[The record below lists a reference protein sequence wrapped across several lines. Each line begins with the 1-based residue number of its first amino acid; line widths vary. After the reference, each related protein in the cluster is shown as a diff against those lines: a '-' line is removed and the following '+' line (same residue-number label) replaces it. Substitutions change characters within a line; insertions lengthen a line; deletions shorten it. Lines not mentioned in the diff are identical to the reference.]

1 MRLHVDQRH
10 ERVLELVR
18 ERGSLRVAELA
29 EELGMSAVTLRR
41 DVEALAAQG
50 LVERLHGAVVW
61 PTGQSRPAP
70 AAVPPAEGLVVG
82 MVVPTTEYYY
92 ADVVRGARQTVEA
105 AGARLTIG
113 LSRYLPDE
121 DAAQARRAAVHRRRR
136 TPADTELG
144 AGLPGARRG
153 AVDRGAEGPGR
164 PGGALGALGHPAAGL
179 DRVRSD
185 HAHGAAE
192 AVAHLA
198 GLGHRAIALAVQ
210 DSPTAPRLRVGYRAA
225 VEALGL
231 TPVSAAPLDDAPSRS
246 EAKRFERTLEY
257 LCQAVASG
265 NVTAA
270 IVHSDADAIVLI
282 PRLQARGVRVP
293 EDLAVI
299 AYDDE
304 VAGLAD
310 LPLTAV
316 APDKHA
322 VGAAAAR
329 LLLDRLGVAEPGG
342 AVAGA
347 VTGAGRRAG
356 VPPPAGTWTSCPPC
370 GSGSRAGR
378 SPPPPDGRSAA
389 LGAVPGSTGPAGTAL
404 RMPGARWRQGRPPIR
419 R

>member
-10 ERVLELVR
+10 ERVLQLVR

-50 LVERLHGAVVW
+50 RVERLHGAVVW
-61 PTGQSRPAP
+61 PTGQSRPAT
-70 AAVPPAEGLVVG
+70 AAALPAEGLVVG

-121 DAAQARRAAVHRRRR
+121 DAAQARRLLSTGADGLLL
-136 TPADTELG
+136 TPTWERGCPELG
-144 AGLPGARRG
+144 EGLWA
-153 AVDRGAEGPGR
+153 AEQETPVVLVER
-164 PGGALGALGHPAAGL
+164 SAPLGHPAAGL

-231 TPVSAAPLDDAPSRS
+231 TPVSAAPLEDARAGS

-257 LCQAVASG
+257 LCEAVASG

-329 LLLDRLGVAEPGG
+329 LLLDRLGVTEPGATDTRAGTGAGVTGRGSAARRHLEILPTLRIRVSCG
-342 AVAGA
+342 AVA
-347 VTGAGRRAG
+347 
-356 VPPPAGTWTSCPPC
+356 
-370 GSGSRAGR
+370 
-378 SPPPPDGRSAA
+378 AA
-389 LGAVPGSTGPAGTAL
+389 P
-404 RMPGARWRQGRPPIR
+404 
-419 R
+419 

>member
-70 AAVPPAEGLVVG
+70 AAAPPAEGLVVG

-121 DAAQARRAAVHRRRR
+121 DAAQARRLLSTGADGLLL
-136 TPADTELG
+136 TPSWERG
-144 AGLPGARRG
+144 CPERGEGLWT
-153 AVDRGAEGPGR
+153 AEQEVPVVLVER
-164 PGGALGALGHPAAGL
+164 SAPLGHPAAGL

-210 DSPTAPRLRVGYRAA
+210 DSPTAPRLRVGYRVA

-257 LCQAVASG
+257 LCEAVASG

-347 VTGAGRRAG
+347 VTGAEE
-356 VPPPAGTWTSCPPC
+356 
-370 GSGSRAGR
+370 AGR
-378 SPPPPDGRSAA
+378 GSAA
-389 LGAVPGSTGPAGTAL
+389 RRHLDILPTLRIRVSCGAVAAAP
-404 RMPGARWRQGRPPIR
+404 
-419 R
+419 

>member
-70 AAVPPAEGLVVG
+70 AAAPPAEGLVVG

-113 LSRYLPDE
+113 LSRYLPGE
-121 DAAQARRAAVHRRRR
+121 DAAQARRLLSTGADGLLLTPSWERGCPERGEGLWAAEQEVPVVLVERSA
-136 TPADTELG
+136 P
-144 AGLPGARRG
+144 
-153 AVDRGAEGPGR
+153 
-164 PGGALGALGHPAAGL
+164 LGHPAAGL

-257 LCQAVASG
+257 LCEAVASG

-316 APDKHA
+316 APDKRA

-342 AVAGA
+342 VVGGTVAGA
-347 VTGAGRRAG
+347 GEAGRG
-356 VPPPAGTWTSCPPC
+356 
-370 GSGSRAGR
+370 
-378 SPPPPDGRSAA
+378 SAA
-389 LGAVPGSTGPAGTAL
+389 RRHLDILPALRIRVSCGAVAAAS
-404 RMPGARWRQGRPPIR
+404 
-419 R
+419 

>member
-61 PTGQSRPAP
+61 PSGQSRPAP
-70 AAVPPAEGLVVG
+70 APAPSAEGLVVG

-121 DAAQARRAAVHRRRR
+121 DAAQARRLLSTGADGLLL
-136 TPADTELG
+136 TPSWERG
-144 AGLPGARRG
+144 SPEQGEGLWTVEQETPVVLVERSA
-153 AVDRGAEGPGR
+153 P
-164 PGGALGALGHPAAGL
+164 LGHPAARL

-231 TPVSAAPLDDAPSRS
+231 TPVSPSPLDEAPSRS
-246 EAKRFERTLEY
+246 EADRFERTLEY
-257 LCQAVASG
+257 LCQGVASG
-265 NVTAA
+265 DVTAA

-304 VAGLAD
+304 IASLAD

-316 APDKHA
+316 APDKQA

-329 LLLDRLGVAEPGG
+329 LLLARLGVDDPGAMDATG
-342 AVAGA
+342 PGAGA
-347 VTGAGRRAG
+347 RRHLDILPTLRVRVSCG
-356 VPPPAGTWTSCPPC
+356 V
-370 GSGSRAGR
+370 
-378 SPPPPDGRSAA
+378 AA
-389 LGAVPGSTGPAGTAL
+389 AAP
-404 RMPGARWRQGRPPIR
+404 
-419 R
+419 

>member
-61 PTGQSRPAP
+61 PTGQTRPAP
-70 AAVPPAEGLVVG
+70 AAAPPAEGLVVG

-121 DAAQARRAAVHRRRR
+121 DAAQARRLLSTGADGLLL
-136 TPADTELG
+136 TPSWERG
-144 AGLPGARRG
+144 CPEWGEGLWT
-153 AVDRGAEGPGR
+153 AEQEVPVVLVER
-164 PGGALGALGHPAAGL
+164 SAPLGHPAAGL

-257 LCQAVASG
+257 LCEAVASG

-347 VTGAGRRAG
+347 VTGAGE
-356 VPPPAGTWTSCPPC
+356 P
-370 GSGSRAGR
+370 GR
-378 SPPPPDGRSAA
+378 GSAA
-389 LGAVPGSTGPAGTAL
+389 RRHLDILPTLRIRVSCGAVAAAP
-404 RMPGARWRQGRPPIR
+404 
-419 R
+419 

>member
-121 DAAQARRAAVHRRRR
+121 DAAQARRLLSTGADGLLL
-136 TPADTELG
+136 TPSWERG
-144 AGLPGARRG
+144 CPERGEGLWT
-153 AVDRGAEGPGR
+153 AEQEVPVVLVER
-164 PGGALGALGHPAAGL
+164 SAPLGHPAAGL

-257 LCQAVASG
+257 LCEAVASG

-329 LLLDRLGVAEPGG
+329 LLLDRLGVVEPGG
-342 AVAGA
+342 AVGGA
-347 VTGAGRRAG
+347 VTGSGETGRG
-356 VPPPAGTWTSCPPC
+356 
-370 GSGSRAGR
+370 
-378 SPPPPDGRSAA
+378 SAA
-389 LGAVPGSTGPAGTAL
+389 RRHLDILPTLRIRVSCGAVASAP
-404 RMPGARWRQGRPPIR
+404 
-419 R
+419 

>member
-70 AAVPPAEGLVVG
+70 AAAPPAEGLVVG

-92 ADVVRGARQTVEA
+92 ADVVRGARQAVEA

-121 DAAQARRAAVHRRRR
+121 DAAQARRLLSTGADGLLL
-136 TPADTELG
+136 TPSWERG
-144 AGLPGARRG
+144 CPERGEGLWT
-153 AVDRGAEGPGR
+153 AEQKVPVVLVER
-164 PGGALGALGHPAAGL
+164 SAPLGHPAAGL

-347 VTGAGRRAG
+347 VTGTGETGRG
-356 VPPPAGTWTSCPPC
+356 
-370 GSGSRAGR
+370 
-378 SPPPPDGRSAA
+378 SAA
-389 LGAVPGSTGPAGTAL
+389 RRHLDILPTLRIRVSCGAVASAP
-404 RMPGARWRQGRPPIR
+404 
-419 R
+419 

>member
-10 ERVLELVR
+10 ERVLQLVR

-61 PTGQSRPAP
+61 PSGQSRPAP
-70 AAVPPAEGLVVG
+70 AAAPPAEGLVVG

-121 DAAQARRAAVHRRRR
+121 DAAQARRLLSTGADGLLL
-136 TPADTELG
+136 TPSWERG
-144 AGLPGARRG
+144 CPERGEGLWT
-153 AVDRGAEGPGR
+153 AEQEVPVVLVER
-164 PGGALGALGHPAAGL
+164 SAPLGHPAAGL

-342 AVAGA
+342 AGAGA
-347 VTGAGRRAG
+347 VTGAGE
-356 VPPPAGTWTSCPPC
+356 T
-370 GSGSRAGR
+370 GR
-378 SPPPPDGRSAA
+378 RSAA
-389 LGAVPGSTGPAGTAL
+389 RRHLDILPTLRIRVSCGAVAAAP
-404 RMPGARWRQGRPPIR
+404 
-419 R
+419 

>member
-70 AAVPPAEGLVVG
+70 AAAPPAEGLVVG

-121 DAAQARRAAVHRRRR
+121 DAAQARRLLSTGADGLLL
-136 TPADTELG
+136 TPSWERG
-144 AGLPGARRG
+144 CPERGEGLWT
-153 AVDRGAEGPGR
+153 AEQEVPVVLVER
-164 PGGALGALGHPAAGL
+164 SAPLGHPAAGL

-257 LCQAVASG
+257 LCEAVASG

-347 VTGAGRRAG
+347 VTGAGE
-356 VPPPAGTWTSCPPC
+356 T
-370 GSGSRAGR
+370 GR
-378 SPPPPDGRSAA
+378 GSAA
-389 LGAVPGSTGPAGTAL
+389 RRHLDILPTLRIRVSCGAVAAAP
-404 RMPGARWRQGRPPIR
+404 
-419 R
+419 

>member
-70 AAVPPAEGLVVG
+70 AAAPPAEGLVVG

-121 DAAQARRAAVHRRRR
+121 DAAQARRLLSTGADGLLL
-136 TPADTELG
+136 TPSWERG
-144 AGLPGARRG
+144 CPERGEGLWT
-153 AVDRGAEGPGR
+153 AEQEVPVVLVER
-164 PGGALGALGHPAAGL
+164 SAPLGHPAAGL

-210 DSPTAPRLRVGYRAA
+210 DSPTAPRLRVGYRVA

-257 LCQAVASG
+257 LCEAVASG

-347 VTGAGRRAG
+347 VTGAGE
-356 VPPPAGTWTSCPPC
+356 
-370 GSGSRAGR
+370 AGR
-378 SPPPPDGRSAA
+378 GSAA
-389 LGAVPGSTGPAGTAL
+389 RRHLDILPTLRIRVSCGAVAAAP
-404 RMPGARWRQGRPPIR
+404 
-419 R
+419 

>member
-61 PTGQSRPAP
+61 PSGQSRPAP
-70 AAVPPAEGLVVG
+70 APAPTAEGLVVG

-121 DAAQARRAAVHRRRR
+121 DAAQARRLLSTGADGLLL
-136 TPADTELG
+136 TPSWERG
-144 AGLPGARRG
+144 CPEQGEGLWTVEQETPVVLVERSA
-153 AVDRGAEGPGR
+153 P
-164 PGGALGALGHPAAGL
+164 LGHPAARL

-231 TPVSAAPLDDAPSRS
+231 TPVSPSPLGEAPSQS
-246 EAKRFERTLEY
+246 EADRFERTLEY
-257 LCQAVASG
+257 LCQGVASG

-304 VAGLAD
+304 VASLAD

-329 LLLDRLGVAEPGG
+329 LLLSRLGVDDPGAAG
-342 AVAGA
+342 PGAGA
-347 VTGAGRRAG
+347 RRHLDILPTLR
-356 VPPPAGTWTSCPPC
+356 VRVSC
-370 GSGSRAGR
+370 
-378 SPPPPDGRSAA
+378 
-389 LGAVPGSTGPAGTAL
+389 GTAA
-404 RMPGARWRQGRPPIR
+404 AR
-419 R
+419 

>member
-10 ERVLELVR
+10 ERVLDLVR

-61 PTGQSRPAP
+61 PSGQSRPAP
-70 AAVPPAEGLVVG
+70 APVALPAEGLVVG

-113 LSRYLPDE
+113 LSHYLPDE
-121 DAAQARRAAVHRRRR
+121 DAAQARRLLSTGADGLLL
-136 TPADTELG
+136 TPSWERG
-144 AGLPGARRG
+144 CPEQGEGLWTVEQETPVVLVERSA
-153 AVDRGAEGPGR
+153 P
-164 PGGALGALGHPAAGL
+164 LGHPAARL

-231 TPVSAAPLDDAPSRS
+231 SPVSASPLDEAPSRS
-246 EAKRFERTLEY
+246 EADRFERTLEY
-257 LCQAVASG
+257 LCQGVASG

-304 VAGLAD
+304 VASLAD

-329 LLLDRLGVAEPGG
+329 LLLSRLGVPEPGT
-342 AVAGA
+342 AGFTDVDPGGEA
-347 VTGAGRRAG
+347 AGG
-356 VPPPAGTWTSCPPC
+356 
-370 GSGSRAGR
+370 GSGARRHLDILPTLRVRVSCG
-378 SPPPPDGRSAA
+378 AA
-389 LGAVPGSTGPAGTAL
+389 AAAPTAP
-404 RMPGARWRQGRPPIR
+404 R
-419 R
+419 

>member
-10 ERVLELVR
+10 ERVLQLVR

-50 LVERLHGAVVW
+50 LVQRMHGAVVW
-61 PTGQSRPAP
+61 PSGSPGPAPAP
-70 AAVPPAEGLVVG
+70 AAPSAEGLVVG

-92 ADVVRGARQTVEA
+92 ADVVRGARETVEA

-113 LSRYLPDE
+113 LSHYLPDE
-121 DAAQARRAAVHRRRR
+121 DAAQARRLLSTGADGLLL
-136 TPADTELG
+136 TPSWE
-144 AGLPGARRG
+144 R
-153 AVDRGAEGPGR
+153 GR
-164 PGGALGALGHPAAGL
+164 PEPGEGLWVAEQETPVVLVERWGPLGHPVAGL

-198 GLGHRAIALAVQ
+198 GLGHRSIALAVQ
-210 DSPTAPRLRVGYRAA
+210 ESPTAPRLRAGYTAA

-231 TPVSAAPLDDAPSRS
+231 SPVAPSPLQDAPSRS
-246 EAKRFERTLEY
+246 ETDRFERTLEY
-257 LCQAVASG
+257 LCEGVASG
-265 NVTAA
+265 DVTAA

-322 VGAAAAR
+322 VGAAAAK
-329 LLLDRLGVAEPGG
+329 LLLSRLGAPGEEAAARRHLDILPTLRVRVSCG
-342 AVAGA
+342 A
-347 VTGAGRRAG
+347 
-356 VPPPAGTWTSCPPC
+356 
-370 GSGSRAGR
+370 
-378 SPPPPDGRSAA
+378 AA
-389 LGAVPGSTGPAGTAL
+389 
-404 RMPGARWRQGRPPIR
+404 ARP
-419 R
+419 

>member
-70 AAVPPAEGLVVG
+70 AAAPPAEGLVVG

-92 ADVVRGARQTVEA
+92 ADVVRGARQAVEA

-121 DAAQARRAAVHRRRR
+121 DAAQARRLLSTGADGLLL
-136 TPADTELG
+136 TPSWERG
-144 AGLPGARRG
+144 CPERGEGLWT
-153 AVDRGAEGPGR
+153 AEQEVPVVLVER
-164 PGGALGALGHPAAGL
+164 SAPLGHPAAGL

-225 VEALGL
+225 VEALEL

-347 VTGAGRRAG
+347 VTGAGE
-356 VPPPAGTWTSCPPC
+356 T
-370 GSGSRAGR
+370 GR
-378 SPPPPDGRSAA
+378 RSAA
-389 LGAVPGSTGPAGTAL
+389 RRHLDILPTLRIRVSCGAIAAAP
-404 RMPGARWRQGRPPIR
+404 
-419 R
+419 

>member
-121 DAAQARRAAVHRRRR
+121 DAAQARRLLSTGADGLLL
-136 TPADTELG
+136 TPSWERG
-144 AGLPGARRG
+144 CPERGEGLWT
-153 AVDRGAEGPGR
+153 AEQEVPVVLVER
-164 PGGALGALGHPAAGL
+164 SAPLGHPAAGL

-231 TPVSAAPLDDAPSRS
+231 TPVSAAPLDDALSRS

-257 LCQAVASG
+257 LCDAVASG

-342 AVAGA
+342 AV
-347 VTGAGRRAG
+347 TGAGE
-356 VPPPAGTWTSCPPC
+356 T
-370 GSGSRAGR
+370 GR
-378 SPPPPDGRSAA
+378 GSAA
-389 LGAVPGSTGPAGTAL
+389 RKHLDILPTLRIRVSCGAVASAP
-404 RMPGARWRQGRPPIR
+404 
-419 R
+419 

>member
-10 ERVLELVR
+10 DRVLELVR

-61 PTGQSRPAP
+61 PTGESRPAP
-70 AAVPPAEGLVVG
+70 AAAAAPAEGLVVG

-92 ADVVRGARQTVEA
+92 ADVVRGARETVEA

-121 DAAQARRAAVHRRRR
+121 DAAQARRLVSTGADGLLL
-136 TPADTELG
+136 TPSWEH
-144 AGLPGARRG
+144 
-153 AVDRGAEGPGR
+153 GR
-164 PGGALGALGHPAAGL
+164 PEPGEGLWAAEQGTPVVLVERWAPLGHPAASL

-198 GLGHRAIALAVQ
+198 GLGHRGIALAVQ
-210 DSPTAPRLRVGYRAA
+210 DSPTAPRLRAGYRAA

-231 TPVSAAPLDDAPSRS
+231 DPVPGSPGGGDPARS
-246 EAKRFERTLEY
+246 EADRFGRTLEY
-257 LCQAVASG
+257 LCQGVASG
-265 NVTAA
+265 TVTAA

-299 AYDDE
+299 TYDDE

-316 APDKHA
+316 SPDKYA

-329 LLLDRLGVAEPGG
+329 LLLSRLGVRGRGAAGPRDGG
-342 AVAGA
+342 RASRRHLDILPTLRIRVSCGA
-347 VTGAGRRAG
+347 DRA
-356 VPPPAGTWTSCPPC
+356 
-370 GSGSRAGR
+370 SR
-378 SPPPPDGRSAA
+378 
-389 LGAVPGSTGPAGTAL
+389 
-404 RMPGARWRQGRPPIR
+404 
-419 R
+419 

>member
-10 ERVLELVR
+10 ERVLDLVR

-61 PTGQSRPAP
+61 PSGQSRPAP
-70 AAVPPAEGLVVG
+70 APVALPAEGLVVG

-113 LSRYLPDE
+113 LSHYLPDE
-121 DAAQARRAAVHRRRR
+121 DAAQARRLLSTGADGLLL
-136 TPADTELG
+136 TPSWERG
-144 AGLPGARRG
+144 CPEQGEGLWTVEQETPVVLVERSA
-153 AVDRGAEGPGR
+153 P
-164 PGGALGALGHPAAGL
+164 LGHPAARL

-231 TPVSAAPLDDAPSRS
+231 SPVSASPLDEAPSRS
-246 EAKRFERTLEY
+246 EADRFERTLEY
-257 LCQAVASG
+257 LCQGVASG

-304 VAGLAD
+304 VASLAD

-329 LLLDRLGVAEPGG
+329 LLLSRLGVPEPGATGRTDAGPGGG
-342 AVAGA
+342 AAGGGFGARRHLDILPTLRVRVSCGAAGA
-347 VTGAGRRAG
+347 A
-356 VPPPAGTWTSCPPC
+356 PAAPK
-370 GSGSRAGR
+370 
-378 SPPPPDGRSAA
+378 
-389 LGAVPGSTGPAGTAL
+389 
-404 RMPGARWRQGRPPIR
+404 
-419 R
+419 

>member
-18 ERGSLRVAELA
+18 EHGSLRVAELA
-29 EELGMSAVTLRR
+29 RELGMSAVTLRR
-41 DVEALAAQG
+41 DVEALASRG

-61 PTGQSRPAP
+61 PSGQPRPARAAGLP
-70 AAVPPAEGLVVG
+70 AAGLVVG

-92 ADVVRGARQTVEA
+92 ADVVRGAREAVEA

-121 DAAQARRAAVHRRRR
+121 DAAQARRLLSTGADGLLLTPSWERGCPEPGEGLWAAEQE
-136 TPADTELG
+136 TPVVLVERSA
-144 AGLPGARRG
+144 P
-153 AVDRGAEGPGR
+153 
-164 PGGALGALGHPAAGL
+164 LGHPAARL

-210 DSPTAPRLRVGYRAA
+210 DSPTAPRLRAGYRAA
-225 VEALGL
+225 VRALEL
-231 TPVSAAPLDDAPSRS
+231 TPVTASPLDGAPSRS
-246 EAKRFERTLEY
+246 EADRFERTLEY
-257 LCQAVASG
+257 LCEGVASG
-265 NVTAA
+265 EVTAA

-316 APDKHA
+316 APDKRA

-329 LLLDRLGVAEPGG
+329 LLLSRLGAAEPATGG
-342 AVAGA
+342 AGAEVAG
-347 VTGAGRRAG
+347 
-356 VPPPAGTWTSCPPC
+356 
-370 GSGSRAGR
+370 GSRAARRHLDILPVLRVRVSCGAE
-378 SPPPPDGRSAA
+378 AA
-389 LGAVPGSTGPAGTAL
+389 S
-404 RMPGARWRQGRPPIR
+404 
-419 R
+419 

>member
-70 AAVPPAEGLVVG
+70 AAAPPAEGLVVG

-121 DAAQARRAAVHRRRR
+121 DAAQARRLLSTGADGLLLTPSWERGCPERGEGLWAVEQEVPVVLVERSA
-136 TPADTELG
+136 P
-144 AGLPGARRG
+144 
-153 AVDRGAEGPGR
+153 
-164 PGGALGALGHPAAGL
+164 LGHPAAGL

-257 LCQAVASG
+257 LCEAVASG

-329 LLLDRLGVAEPGG
+329 LLLDRLGVTEPGAGDPRAGETGRSSAARRHLDILPSLRIRVSCG
-342 AVAGA
+342 AVA
-347 VTGAGRRAG
+347 
-356 VPPPAGTWTSCPPC
+356 
-370 GSGSRAGR
+370 
-378 SPPPPDGRSAA
+378 AA
-389 LGAVPGSTGPAGTAL
+389 P
-404 RMPGARWRQGRPPIR
+404 
-419 R
+419 

>member
-1 MRLHVDQRH
+1 M
-10 ERVLELVR
+10 ER
-18 ERGSLRVAELA
+18 
-29 EELGMSAVTLRR
+29 SA
-41 DVEALAAQG
+41 
-50 LVERLHGAVVW
+50 
-61 PTGQSRPAP
+61 P
-70 AAVPPAEGLVVG
+70 
-82 MVVPTTEYYY
+82 
-92 ADVVRGARQTVEA
+92 
-105 AGARLTIG
+105 
-113 LSRYLPDE
+113 
-121 DAAQARRAAVHRRRR
+121 
-136 TPADTELG
+136 
-144 AGLPGARRG
+144 
-153 AVDRGAEGPGR
+153 
-164 PGGALGALGHPAAGL
+164 LGHPAAGL

-342 AVAGA
+342 TVAGA
-347 VTGAGRRAG
+347 VTGAGRWAG

-370 GSGSRAGR
+370 GSGSPAGR

-389 LGAVPGSTGPAGTAL
+389 RGAVPGSTGPAGTAL
-404 RMPGARWRQGRPPIR
+404 RMPGARWRQGRLPIHR
-419 R
+419 

>member
-70 AAVPPAEGLVVG
+70 AAAPPAEGLVVG

-121 DAAQARRAAVHRRRR
+121 DAAQARRLLSTGADGLLL
-136 TPADTELG
+136 TPSWERG
-144 AGLPGARRG
+144 CPERGEGLWT
-153 AVDRGAEGPGR
+153 AEQEVPVVLVER
-164 PGGALGALGHPAAGL
+164 SAPLGHPAAGL

-257 LCQAVASG
+257 LCEAVASG

-347 VTGAGRRAG
+347 VTGAGE
-356 VPPPAGTWTSCPPC
+356 T
-370 GSGSRAGR
+370 GR
-378 SPPPPDGRSAA
+378 RSAA
-389 LGAVPGSTGPAGTAL
+389 RRHLDILPTLRIRVSCGAIAAAP
-404 RMPGARWRQGRPPIR
+404 
-419 R
+419 

>member
-70 AAVPPAEGLVVG
+70 AAAPPAEGLVVG

-121 DAAQARRAAVHRRRR
+121 DAAQARRLLSTGADGLLL
-136 TPADTELG
+136 TPSWERG
-144 AGLPGARRG
+144 CPERGEGLWT
-153 AVDRGAEGPGR
+153 AEQEVPVVLVER
-164 PGGALGALGHPAAGL
+164 SAPLGHPAAGL

-257 LCQAVASG
+257 LCEAVASG

-347 VTGAGRRAG
+347 VTGAGE
-356 VPPPAGTWTSCPPC
+356 
-370 GSGSRAGR
+370 AGR
-378 SPPPPDGRSAA
+378 GSAA
-389 LGAVPGSTGPAGTAL
+389 RRHLDILPTLRIRVSCGAVAAAP
-404 RMPGARWRQGRPPIR
+404 
-419 R
+419 

>member
-70 AAVPPAEGLVVG
+70 AAAPPAEGLVVG

-121 DAAQARRAAVHRRRR
+121 DAAQARRLLSTGADGLLL
-136 TPADTELG
+136 TPSWERG
-144 AGLPGARRG
+144 CPERGEGLWT
-153 AVDRGAEGPGR
+153 AEQEVPVVLVER
-164 PGGALGALGHPAAGL
+164 SAPLGHPAAGL

-257 LCQAVASG
+257 LCEAVASG

-347 VTGAGRRAG
+347 VTGAGETGRGCAARRHLDILPTLRIR
-356 VPPPAGTWTSCPPC
+356 VSC
-370 GSGSRAGR
+370 
-378 SPPPPDGRSAA
+378 
-389 LGAVPGSTGPAGTAL
+389 GAVVAAP
-404 RMPGARWRQGRPPIR
+404 
-419 R
+419 

>member
-70 AAVPPAEGLVVG
+70 AAAPRAEGLVVG

-105 AGARLTIG
+105 EGARLTIG

-121 DAAQARRAAVHRRRR
+121 DAAQARRLLSTGADGLLL
-136 TPADTELG
+136 TPSWQRGCPERG
-144 AGLPGARRG
+144 EGLWT
-153 AVDRGAEGPGR
+153 AEQEVPVVLVER
-164 PGGALGALGHPAAGL
+164 SAPLGHPAAGL

-257 LCQAVASG
+257 LCEAVASG

-347 VTGAGRRAG
+347 GETGRG
-356 VPPPAGTWTSCPPC
+356 
-370 GSGSRAGR
+370 
-378 SPPPPDGRSAA
+378 SAA
-389 LGAVPGSTGPAGTAL
+389 RRHLDILPTLRIRVSCGAVVAAP
-404 RMPGARWRQGRPPIR
+404 
-419 R
+419 

>member
-70 AAVPPAEGLVVG
+70 AAAPPAEGLVVG

-121 DAAQARRAAVHRRRR
+121 DAAQARRLLSTGADGLLL
-136 TPADTELG
+136 TPSWERG
-144 AGLPGARRG
+144 CPERGEGLWT
-153 AVDRGAEGPGR
+153 AEQEVPVVLVER
-164 PGGALGALGHPAAGL
+164 SAPLGHPAAGL

-231 TPVSAAPLDDAPSRS
+231 TPVSAAPLDDALSRS

-257 LCQAVASG
+257 LCEAVASG

-342 AVAGA
+342 AGAGA
-347 VTGAGRRAG
+347 LAGAGE
-356 VPPPAGTWTSCPPC
+356 
-370 GSGSRAGR
+370 AGR
-378 SPPPPDGRSAA
+378 GSAA
-389 LGAVPGSTGPAGTAL
+389 RRHLDILPTLRIRVSCGAVASAS
-404 RMPGARWRQGRPPIR
+404 
-419 R
+419 

>member
-1 MRLHVDQRH
+1 MRLHVDRRH

-18 ERGSLRVAELA
+18 ERGSLRVVELA

-61 PTGQSRPAP
+61 PSGQPRPARP
-70 AAVPPAEGLVVG
+70 AALPAAGLVVG

-92 ADVVRGARQTVEA
+92 ADVVHGARKAVEA

-121 DAAQARRAAVHRRRR
+121 DAAQARRLLSTGADGLLL
-136 TPADTELG
+136 TPSWES
-144 AGLPGARRG
+144 
-153 AVDRGAEGPGR
+153 GR
-164 PGGALGALGHPAAGL
+164 PEPGEGLWTAEQETPVVLVERSAPLGHPAARL

-210 DSPTAPRLRVGYRAA
+210 DSPTAPRLRAGYRAA
-225 VEALGL
+225 VQALGL
-231 TPVSAAPLDDAPSRS
+231 TPVTASPLDGVPPRS
-246 EAKRFERTLEY
+246 EADRFERTLEY
-257 LCQAVASG
+257 LCEGVASG
-265 NVTAA
+265 DVTAA
-270 IVHSDADAIVLI
+270 IVHSDADAIVLV

-329 LLLDRLGVAEPGG
+329 LLLSRLGVAEPGAG
-342 AVAGA
+342 GAGA
-347 VTGAGRRAG
+347 GAEG
-356 VPPPAGTWTSCPPC
+356 
-370 GSGSRAGR
+370 GSRAAR
-378 SPPPPDGRSAA
+378 RHLDILP
-389 LGAVPGSTGPAGTAL
+389 AL
-404 RMPGARWRQGRPPIR
+404 RVRVSCGAEAAS
-419 R
+419 

>member
-18 ERGSLRVAELA
+18 DRGSLRVAELA

-41 DVEALAAQG
+41 DVETLAARG

-61 PTGQSRPAP
+61 PSDRPRPAP
-70 AAVPPAEGLVVG
+70 AAAAPPGAGLVVG

-92 ADVVRGARQTVEA
+92 ADVVRGARETVEA
-105 AGARLTIG
+105 VGARLTIG
-113 LSRYLPDE
+113 LSHYLPDE
-121 DAAQARRAAVHRRRR
+121 DAAQARRLLSTGADGLLL
-136 TPADTELG
+136 TPSWE
-144 AGLPGARRG
+144 R
-153 AVDRGAEGPGR
+153 GR
-164 PGGALGALGHPAAGL
+164 PEAGEGLWAAEQETPVVLVERSAPLGHPAARL

-210 DSPTAPRLRVGYRAA
+210 DSPTAPRLRVGYGAA

-231 TPVSAAPLDDAPSRS
+231 TPVTPSPLDAVPSRS
-246 EAKRFERTLEY
+246 EADRFERTLEY
-257 LCQAVASG
+257 LCEGVASG
-265 NVTAA
+265 DVTAA

-329 LLLDRLGVAEPGG
+329 LLLSRLGVAEPGAVG
-342 AVAGA
+342 AD
-347 VTGAGRRAG
+347 
-356 VPPPAGTWTSCPPC
+356 
-370 GSGSRAGR
+370 SRAAGG
-378 SPPPPDGRSAA
+378 SPAA
-389 LGAVPGSTGPAGTAL
+389 RRHVDILPTLRVRVSCGAAAAS
-404 RMPGARWRQGRPPIR
+404 
-419 R
+419 

>member
-10 ERVLELVR
+10 ERVLQLVR

-41 DVEALAAQG
+41 DVETLAAQG

-61 PTGQSRPAP
+61 PSGASRPAL
-70 AAVPPAEGLVVG
+70 AAVPSAEGLVVG

-92 ADVVRGARQTVEA
+92 ADVVRGARETVEA

-121 DAAQARRAAVHRRRR
+121 DAAQARRLLSTGADGLLL
-136 TPADTELG
+136 TPSWERGHPEQGEGMWVAEQDTPVVLVERW
-144 AGLPGARRG
+144 AP
-153 AVDRGAEGPGR
+153 
-164 PGGALGALGHPAAGL
+164 LGHPAAGL

-198 GLGHRAIALAVQ
+198 RLGHRSIALAVQ
-210 DSPTAPRLRVGYRAA
+210 ESPAPRLKAGYAAA

-231 TPVSAAPLDDAPSRS
+231 SPVAASPGGRAVALGDRSFRADAGVPLRG
-246 EAKRFERTLEY
+246 
-257 LCQAVASG
+257 VASG

-270 IVHSDADAIVLI
+270 VVHSDADAIVLI

-304 VAGLAD
+304 VASLAD

-316 APDKHA
+316 APDKYA
-322 VGAAAAR
+322 VGTAAAR
-329 LLLDRLGVAEPGG
+329 LLLARLGV
-342 AVAGA
+342 
-347 VTGAGRRAG
+347 
-356 VPPPAGTWTSCPPC
+356 
-370 GSGSRAGR
+370 
-378 SPPPPDGRSAA
+378 PDE
-389 LGAVPGSTGPAGTAL
+389 GPAARRHLDILPAL
-404 RMPGARWRQGRPPIR
+404 RVRVSCGAAAAADA
-419 R
+419 

>member
-70 AAVPPAEGLVVG
+70 AAAPPAEGLVVG

-121 DAAQARRAAVHRRRR
+121 DAAQARRLLSTGADGLLL
-136 TPADTELG
+136 TPSWERG
-144 AGLPGARRG
+144 CPERGEGLWT
-153 AVDRGAEGPGR
+153 AEQEVPVVLVER
-164 PGGALGALGHPAAGL
+164 SAPLGHPAAGL

-198 GLGHRAIALAVQ
+198 RLGHRAIALAVQ

-257 LCQAVASG
+257 LCEAVASG

-342 AVAGA
+342 AVAG
-347 VTGAGRRAG
+347 VGEAGRG
-356 VPPPAGTWTSCPPC
+356 
-370 GSGSRAGR
+370 
-378 SPPPPDGRSAA
+378 SAA
-389 LGAVPGSTGPAGTAL
+389 RRHLDILPTLRIRVSCGAVSSAP
-404 RMPGARWRQGRPPIR
+404 
-419 R
+419 

>member
-70 AAVPPAEGLVVG
+70 AAAPPAEGLVVG

-121 DAAQARRAAVHRRRR
+121 DAAQARRLLSTGADGLLL
-136 TPADTELG
+136 TPSWERG
-144 AGLPGARRG
+144 CPERGEGLWT
-153 AVDRGAEGPGR
+153 AEQEVPVVLVER
-164 PGGALGALGHPAAGL
+164 SAPLGHPAAGL

-347 VTGAGRRAG
+347 VTGAGETGRGAAARRHLDIL
-356 VPPPAGTWTSCPPC
+356 PALLIRVSC
-370 GSGSRAGR
+370 
-378 SPPPPDGRSAA
+378 
-389 LGAVPGSTGPAGTAL
+389 GAVAAAP
-404 RMPGARWRQGRPPIR
+404 
-419 R
+419 

>member
-10 ERVLELVR
+10 ERVLQLVR

-50 LVERLHGAVVW
+50 LVERMHGAVVW
-61 PTGQSRPAP
+61 PSGAPGPAP
-70 AAVPPAEGLVVG
+70 APAVPSAEGLVVG

-92 ADVVRGARQTVEA
+92 ADVVRGARETVEA

-121 DAAQARRAAVHRRRR
+121 DAAQARRLLSTGADGLLLTPTWERGHPEPGEGLWAAEQE
-136 TPADTELG
+136 TPVVLVERWA
-144 AGLPGARRG
+144 PI
-153 AVDRGAEGPGR
+153 
-164 PGGALGALGHPAAGL
+164 GHPAARL

-198 GLGHRAIALAVQ
+198 GLGHRSIALAVQ
-210 DSPTAPRLRVGYRAA
+210 ESPTAPRLRAGYAAA
-225 VEALGL
+225 VAELGL
-231 TPVSAAPLDDAPSRS
+231 SPVPASPLEDAPSSS
-246 EAKRFERTLEY
+246 EADRFERTLEY
-257 LCQAVASG
+257 LCEGVASG

-299 AYDDE
+299 TYDDE
-304 VAGLAD
+304 VAALAD

-329 LLLDRLGVAEPGG
+329 LLLSRLGAPDKDSAARRHLDILPTLRVRGSCG
-342 AVAGA
+342 AAGA
-347 VTGAGRRAG
+347 D
-356 VPPPAGTWTSCPPC
+356 S
-370 GSGSRAGR
+370 
-378 SPPPPDGRSAA
+378 
-389 LGAVPGSTGPAGTAL
+389 
-404 RMPGARWRQGRPPIR
+404 
-419 R
+419 

>member
-10 ERVLELVR
+10 ERVLQLVR

-61 PTGQSRPAP
+61 PSGQSRPAP
-70 AAVPPAEGLVVG
+70 AAAPPAEGLVVG

-121 DAAQARRAAVHRRRR
+121 DAAQARRLLSTGADGLLL
-136 TPADTELG
+136 TPSWERG
-144 AGLPGARRG
+144 CPERGEGLWT
-153 AVDRGAEGPGR
+153 AEQEVPVVLVER
-164 PGGALGALGHPAAGL
+164 SAPLGHPAAGL

-316 APDKHA
+316 APDKRA

-342 AVAGA
+342 AGAGA
-347 VTGAGRRAG
+347 VTGAGE
-356 VPPPAGTWTSCPPC
+356 T
-370 GSGSRAGR
+370 GR
-378 SPPPPDGRSAA
+378 RSAA
-389 LGAVPGSTGPAGTAL
+389 RRHLDILPTLRIRVSCGAVAAAP
-404 RMPGARWRQGRPPIR
+404 
-419 R
+419 

>member
-70 AAVPPAEGLVVG
+70 AAAPPAEGLVVG

-92 ADVVRGARQTVEA
+92 ADVVRGARQAVEA

-121 DAAQARRAAVHRRRR
+121 DAAQARRLLSTGADGLLLTPSWERGCPEPGEGLWAVEQEVPVVLVERSA
-136 TPADTELG
+136 P
-144 AGLPGARRG
+144 
-153 AVDRGAEGPGR
+153 
-164 PGGALGALGHPAAGL
+164 LGHPAAGL

-257 LCQAVASG
+257 LCEAVASG

-342 AVAGA
+342 AAGGA
-347 VTGAGRRAG
+347 VTGAGE
-356 VPPPAGTWTSCPPC
+356 T
-370 GSGSRAGR
+370 GR
-378 SPPPPDGRSAA
+378 SSAA
-389 LGAVPGSTGPAGTAL
+389 RRHLDILPTLRIRVSCGAVAAAP
-404 RMPGARWRQGRPPIR
+404 
-419 R
+419 

>member
-70 AAVPPAEGLVVG
+70 AAAPPAEGLVVG

-121 DAAQARRAAVHRRRR
+121 DAAQARRLLSTGADGLLL
-136 TPADTELG
+136 TPSWQRGCPERG
-144 AGLPGARRG
+144 EGLWT
-153 AVDRGAEGPGR
+153 AEQEVPVVLVER
-164 PGGALGALGHPAAGL
+164 SAPLGHPAAGL

-257 LCQAVASG
+257 LCEAVASG

-347 VTGAGRRAG
+347 VTGAGE
-356 VPPPAGTWTSCPPC
+356 T
-370 GSGSRAGR
+370 GR
-378 SPPPPDGRSAA
+378 GSAA
-389 LGAVPGSTGPAGTAL
+389 RRHLDILPTLRIRVSCGAVAAAP
-404 RMPGARWRQGRPPIR
+404 
-419 R
+419 